1 MSALSLKKTE
11 QGIEIHT
18 EFGPVGPRL
27 ERGAPLPKYRSSYP
41 DSPEGRAEASADMAE
56 IDKYIEKHKERKI
69 KHLRR
74 K

>member
-1 MSALSLKKTE
+1 MSALSLKQTE

-18 EFGPVGPRL
+18 VFGIVGPRL
-27 ERGAPLPKYRSSYP
+27 ERGAPLPKHRAVYP
-41 DSPEGRAEASADMAE
+41 DTPEGRAEASVDMAE
-56 IDKYIEKHKERKI
+56 IEKYIEKHKERKT